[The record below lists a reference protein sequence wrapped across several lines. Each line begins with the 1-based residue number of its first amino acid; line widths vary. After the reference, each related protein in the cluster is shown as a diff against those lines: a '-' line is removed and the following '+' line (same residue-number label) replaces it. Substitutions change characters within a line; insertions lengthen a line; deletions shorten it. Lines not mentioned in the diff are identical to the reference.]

1 MISLDQIKKS
11 VELFQNAVGFLRLSQ
26 GKIAQ
31 YDHFVI
37 PADLFVPLRDHIC
50 VHLFGVCE
58 PPVVHLVVEAVME
71 KMAVGDVIA
80 HGNLLLM

>member
-1 MISLDQIKKS
+1 VISLDQIKKS
-11 VELFQNAVGFLRLSQ
+11 IELFQDAVGLLCLSQ
-26 GKIAQ
+26 RKIAQ

-37 PADLFVPLRDHIC
+37 PADLFVPLCDHIC
-50 VHLFGVCE
+50 VHLFGVGE

-71 KMAVGDVIA
+71 KVAVGDVIA